1 MKRTALRWAAA
12 LTMAAWVPS
21 GEAASAQEAGMSVNI
36 VKATPVLLTDR
47 VQACIDFWAGFGL
60 EASVV
65 VPGEDGPAFA
75 ILTNG
80 AIELMY
86 QTFASARAD
95 NAAAVEGV
103 NRAVMYLEVESL
115 DTILPAA
122 QRAGIVVPERTTD
135 YGAREVYV
143 RDPAGN
149 LIGFAQQA
157 T

>member
-1 MKRTALRWAAA
+1 
-12 LTMAAWVPS
+12 
-21 GEAASAQEAGMSVNI
+21 MSMNI
-36 VKATPVLLTDR
+36 VKATPVLLTDH

-60 EASVV
+60 EAPVV
-65 VPGEDGPAFA
+65 VPGEDGPSFA

-80 AIELMY
+80 RIELMY

-103 NRAVMYLEVESL
+103 DRAVLYLEVESL
-115 DTILPAA
+115 DAVLPAA
-122 QRAGIVVPERTTD
+122 GRAGVVVPERTTD
-135 YGAREVYV
+135 YGAREIYV

-157 T
+157 G